1 MSGLRR
7 ILTATAAVAT
17 MAIAMPVRAET
28 LSDALVDAYRNSNLL
43 EQNRALLAAADED
56 VAQAVSRLRPVISFA
71 ANYLNRRTLLD
82 SSPTSAVVGR
92 RSTVEQT
99 TLDLALE
106 MVLYDFGRTR
116 SSIDLAKET
125 VLATRAALLSVEQ
138 QVLLEAVRAYVTYR
152 LTQEI
157 LGFRQNYVSVIGEE
171 LRATRDRFEVG
182 EVTRTDVS
190 LAESKLAGANAD
202 VAAAE
207 GDVRVAREAFRAAV
221 GRYPGTLAP
230 PPRSPKLPA
239 TVQGAIDIAHRENPA
254 VIRQQHLVSAADLN
268 IALAEANMRPTI
280 SASGTLG
287 TSSGAGDTVDY
298 NARSVGLSM
307 RQVIYSGGLLSS
319 QKRQAQMNREA
330 QRALLHETV
339 LQLEED
345 VGAAWAQLE
354 VSSVQIAANEA
365 QIVAA
370 RLAFDGLREEAKLGA
385 RTTLDVLDAEQD
397 VLDAR
402 AARAQSEAERY
413 FRVYQILAT
422 MGRLT
427 AEDLNLGIPTYD
439 VTGYYNAVKKAP
451 TGSWQGE
458 QLDRVL
464 KALGKN

>member
-1 MSGLRR
+1 M
-7 ILTATAAVAT
+7 
-17 MAIAMPVRAET
+17 
-28 LSDALVDAYRNSNLL
+28 
-43 EQNRALLAAADED
+43 
-56 VAQAVSRLRPVISFA
+56 
-71 ANYLNRRTLLD
+71 
-82 SSPTSAVVGR
+82 
-92 RSTVEQT
+92 
-99 TLDLALE
+99 
-106 MVLYDFGRTR
+106 
-116 SSIDLAKET
+116 
-125 VLATRAALLSVEQ
+125 
-138 QVLLEAVRAYVTYR
+138 
-152 LTQEI
+152 
-157 LGFRQNYVSVIGEE
+157 
-171 LRATRDRFEVG
+171 
-182 EVTRTDVS
+182 
-190 LAESKLAGANAD
+190 
-202 VAAAE
+202 AAAE

>member
-221 GRYPGTLAP
+221 GRYPGALAP